1 MMSRDKLR
9 IGVIGA
15 GGRGTIAANWAN
27 SDRAEVVATAD
38 TNPEGHDEFARA
50 AETEDFKRFED
61 YRELLKCDEVEAVCI
76 TTPDWLHEEHAIAAL
91 CAGKHVYCEKP
102 LAISVEGCDR
112 ILETVRSTGLKF
124 MIGFN
129 MRYMNMVRVMK
140 EIVDSGAIG
149 EVKAAWCRH
158 FVGHGGKFYYHDWHA
173 RRENGTSLLLQK
185 ASHDIDVIHWICG
198 SFTKRVVG
206 LGALSYYG
214 GEKPDDLICPECPER
229 DSCPDTTAE
238 LSTSLSPHQRKK
250 VRCAFRKEVDVED
263 NQTIIMQLENGVQAC
278 YMQNHFTPDYFRN
291 YTFIGTEGRLENMRA
306 PGEEA
311 SMSTGHKLVRVWT
324 RRKGDWKHYSN
335 RDYHVKPAEE
345 GSHSGADPRICQD
358 FTEYVL
364 DDKQP
369 ITSAAAGRMSVAVGC
384 LGAESMRAGGMPK
397 DVPPLAPELMNL

>member
-1 MMSRDKLR
+1 MSKDKLR
-9 IGVIGA
+9 MGVIGA

-27 SDRAEVVATAD
+27 SERAQIVAAAD
-38 TNPEGHDEFARA
+38 PNPEGHDELARHA
-50 AETEDFKRFED
+50 KTDDFKRFED
-61 YRELLKCDEVEAVCI
+61 YRELLKLDEVQAVCV
-76 TTPDWLHEEHAIAAL
+76 TTPDWLHEEHAVAAL
-91 CAGKHVYCEKP
+91 RAGKHVYCEKP
-102 LAISVEGCDR
+102 LAITIDGCDN
-112 ILETVRSTGLKF
+112 ILRAAAETGNKL

-158 FVGHGGKFYYHDWHA
+158 FVGYGGRFYYHDWHA
-173 RRENGTSLLLQK
+173 TRANGTSLLLQK

-229 DSCPDTTAE
+229 DSCPEDEAGRAK
-238 LSTSLSPHQRKK
+238 SLSPHQRKK
-250 VRCAFRKEVDVED
+250 VRCAFRREVDVED
-263 NQTIIMQLENGVQAC
+263 NQTIVMQLANGVQAC

-306 PGEEA
+306 PGEETA
-311 SMSTGHKLVRVWT
+311 ISAGHKLVRVWT
-324 RRKGDWKHYSN
+324 RRRGDWKHYAN

-358 FTEYVL
+358 FLGYVL
-364 DDKQP
+364 DEKKP
-369 ITSAAAGRMSVAVGC
+369 VTSAAAGRMSVAVGC
-384 LGAESMRAGGMPK
+384 LGAESMREGGVPK
-397 DVPPLAPELMNL
+397 DVPPLAPELAEL